1 MLQRRSS
8 AREQLV
14 RDAQVG
20 MEDFEAA
27 LAEIKPAFGA
37 VTETLAAY
45 CLNGI
50 IDFGAPFRHLRATC
64 QTLVEQARRPGGGR
78 PARQGA
84 GVGAARECGGVGR
97 PSATRARPARR
108 SSRAGAATRGRLS
121 LAGGWRWSVS
131 KVQGLGR
138 RSAARAAPARR
149 SPSSRGRPVAS
160 SLTWWW
166 PPGWV
171 FNAVGMPGMSQRATA
186 LFAPRSCGRWEE
198 RAAGEAPPGSAE
210 GCRPRARGASAQVRS
225 SEHTPLLT
233 ALLEGP
239 AGAGK
244 TALAATLGLESAF
257 PFVKV
262 VSADSMVGFSEP
274 AKAAQIAKVF
284 EDAYRVRPPGRFSIV
299 CKLGRRPAARC
310 RGARGRSG
318 RRRPVH
324 YRRFCRPPPPCCQ
337 AFRPNR
343 PPCQLRSMSCGAADT
358 LPLALMLTARRR
370 RAQSPMSMVVLDDL
384 ERLLEYV
391 PIGPRF
397 SNGILQARTRPD
409 PNYAGM
415 QWLWRPDR
423 RARRRPRAARQRLA
437 RRWRELNRCP
447 HRQDQPAAAL
457 VARTS
462 CLHVPAYM
470 RLCIRLGVGAARLPG
485 ELRAGAPRGR
495 RCWSW

>member
-1 MLQRRSS
+1 M
-8 AREQLV
+8 
-14 RDAQVG
+14 
-20 MEDFEAA
+20 
-27 LAEIKPAFGA
+27 
-37 VTETLAAY
+37 
-45 CLNGI
+45 
-50 IDFGAPFRHLRATC
+50 
-64 QTLVEQARRPGGGR
+64 
-78 PARQGA
+78 
-84 GVGAARECGGVGR
+84 
-97 PSATRARPARR
+97 
-108 SSRAGAATRGRLS
+108 
-121 LAGGWRWSVS
+121 
-131 KVQGLGR
+131 
-138 RSAARAAPARR
+138 
-149 SPSSRGRPVAS
+149 
-160 SLTWWW
+160 
-166 PPGWV
+166 
-171 FNAVGMPGMSQRATA
+171 
-186 LFAPRSCGRWEE
+186 
-198 RAAGEAPPGSAE
+198 
-210 GCRPRARGASAQVRS
+210 RS

-409 PNYAGM
+409 PITLECSGSGGPTVAHGVA
-415 QWLWRPDR
+415 
-423 RARRRPRAARQRLA
+423 RARRDSGLR
-437 RRWRELNRCP
+437 
-447 HRQDQPAAAL
+447 
-457 VARTS
+457 
-462 CLHVPAYM
+462 
-470 RLCIRLGVGAARLPG
+470 GVGV
-485 ELRAGAPRGR
+485 
-495 RCWSW
+495 S